1 MNDASVAQIS
11 EVISGRVVALGPAY
25 RCAPVGYAV
34 RAMIPYGGAYAGPR
48 EVHYLFVD
56 GGALR
61 GRLQNLSNRFFGGV
75 ALTID
80 SSTVA
85 GIYTK
90 VFYYDALPVREDG
103 EAEKDYEMRV
113 KPQKDMLDAVASVDR
128 VRVYEGDARR
138 RRKRGL
144 EQKKVDVMLT
154 VDMLTHAFRK
164 KHASGDSANG
174 DNDFKPLIDALV
186 QDGLF
191 VTLMYPPD
199 ETSRE
204 LMQAADARTPWTML
218 MIKDWLTV
226 ESKRLFTVP
235 TYQSFHASVP
245 SGPLVMSWKQVGKD
259 YALHKENDLYVV
271 WQYSDPLRGM
281 QIVHKDLELLK
292 YFCSESLQIRVPE
305 GRA

>member
-11 EVISGRVVALGPAY
+11 EVISGRVIALGPAY

-164 KHASGDSANG
+164 KTC
-174 DNDFKPLIDALV
+174 I
-186 QDGLF
+186 
-191 VTLMYPPD
+191 
-199 ETSRE
+199 R
-204 LMQAADARTPWTML
+204 
-218 MIKDWLTV
+218 
-226 ESKRLFTVP
+226 RL
-235 TYQSFHASVP
+235 
-245 SGPLVMSWKQVGKD
+245 
-259 YALHKENDLYVV
+259 
-271 WQYSDPLRGM
+271 
-281 QIVHKDLELLK
+281 
-292 YFCSESLQIRVPE
+292 C
-305 GRA
+305 